1 MFLWRT
7 SPSCISIP
15 CKCLLLDEAGG
26 SSLSPF
32 LLPFTRQEKSLTL
45 FEGWLLF
52 LAASLLKGMD
62 SDRLAMCA
70 ICSCLC
76 GDRMAPNIL
85 FFLGFFLFAPAG
97 HGRCQSPWQSPNYR
111 HGRRPCQTAPQAQP
125 LFDCPTSV
133 SMQDTQKK
141 KQNYTVAKL
150 EAQVCVC
157 VQLK

>member
-1 MFLWRT
+1 M
-7 SPSCISIP
+7 
-15 CKCLLLDEAGG
+15 
-26 SSLSPF
+26 
-32 LLPFTRQEKSLTL
+32 
-45 FEGWLLF
+45 LF

-85 FFLGFFLFAPAG
+85 FFFGFFLFAPAG

-125 LFDCPTSV
+125 PFDCPTSV

-157 VQLK
+157 PAEMRGLAFFWRARQRGQHIISFRCDSRAFSTSTSSVFLYVPAR